1 MFTAKVLNG
10 FDMARMGRFDVE
22 HNPEDDRMIVYVRC
36 DDGQI
41 VRIYIHEDG
50 TTSQEMVSGT
60 TYDDPPID
68 GAEST
73 EEITIGGHP

>member
-22 HNPEDDRMIVYVRC
+22 HSPEDDRLIVYVRC
-36 DDGQI
+36 DDGQA
-41 VRIYIHEDG
+41 RIYINADG
-50 TTSQEMVSGT
+50 TTSQEIVSGT

-68 GAEST
+68 GAKST
-73 EEITIGGHP
+73 VEITIGGHP